1 MKKISI
7 IDDNNNLLTTLSI
20 SLRLHGFQIIS
31 FACPVKALEYHAKN
45 PADLYLLD
53 VKMPKMTGIEFYMSL
68 CKKFNTKS
76 IPTIFLTGYNDY
88 EAECIKKFEASDY
101 VTKPFNTEGL
111 IARIERVLNKNKP
124 HSNKNILHLGNLQM
138 DDEKFECKWFN
149 KPILL
154 TKREYIILKSL
165 AGRPRVVFTRQQLLE
180 ICYNSNL
187 NISYFNYIF

>member
-1 MKKISI
+1 
-7 IDDNNNLLTTLSI
+7 
-20 SLRLHGFQIIS
+20 
-31 FACPVKALEYHAKN
+31 
-45 PADLYLLD
+45 
-53 VKMPKMTGIEFYMSL
+53 
-68 CKKFNTKS
+68 
-76 IPTIFLTGYNDY
+76 
-88 EAECIKKFEASDY
+88 
-101 VTKPFNTEGL
+101 
-111 IARIERVLNKNKP
+111 ARIERVLNKNKP

-187 NISYFNYIF
+187 NICDRVIDSQIKRIRRKFDKVHPEKNKFNRIVTKYGLGYSYIQKSAVN